1 MITDPPGPPPL
12 PLLPYPHSQLSLLQF
27 RLCLFQQA
35 KVRLKELALPH
46 LRFAGNRNVLNS
58 QALAA

>member
-35 KVRLKELALPH
+35 KVRLKELALLPPKVH
-46 LRFAGNRNVLNS
+46 R
-58 QALAA
+58 